1 MVTSTSREAFLSR
14 RSVVFGT
21 NGAIATSQPMA
32 ARIGLRV
39 LECGGNAVDAAVSA
53 MAVLGVLEPMWTG
66 VGGDAFAIVSVPGE
80 GMRCING
87 SGPAGSLRD
96 AEYLRAH
103 GVRTMPSGGERED
116 GLAGMCVTVPGAVA
130 AWSEMLNELGTITL
144 DAALRPAERLAADG
158 FPVSEVAAWI
168 WGRCRNRLLV
178 FPGGEELLVD
188 GRAPRAGELIRLP
201 TLAQTLRAIRREG
214 PDGLYQ
220 GSIGMRIAETIED
233 LGGAVSQEDLA
244 TYKPEWV
251 DPISET
257 YGPYRVYQCPPNGQ
271 GVVTLMT
278 LRALAE
284 RRAPASPHVPHR
296 VRDVVDELGRALGVA
311 RRHVADPRFGGLTYS
326 QILDLD
332 SPEQQRDP
340 AGDSAGDTA
349 YVAVIDGAGVACSLI
364 NSLYQEFGSG
374 AVVPG
379 TGIALHN
386 RGALFSLEP
395 GHPNELQPGKRPYH
409 TIIPSIVEREDG
421 WLTAFGVVGGFRQPQ
436 AQVQILLNIADLD
449 MDPQSAIEQPR
460 FGIDLEAGD
469 LVLEPGFST
478 ETIEELAESGCRIRF
493 VEGFERGFV
502 GSAQMVSRDATGVL
516 AGASDPRKDGLALA
530 F

>member
-1 MVTSTSREAFLSR
+1 MTSTSREEFSSR
-14 RSVVFGT
+14 RSVVYGT

-39 LECGGNAVDAAVSA
+39 LEDGGNAVDAAVAA
-53 MAVLGVLEPMWTG
+53 MAALGVLEPMWTG
-66 VGGDAFAIVSVPGE
+66 VGGDAFAIVSVPGQ
-80 GMRCING
+80 GIRCING

-96 AEYLRAH
+96 AESLRGH
-103 GVRTMPSGGERED
+103 GMRTMPLGGEPKE

-130 AWSEMLNELGTITL
+130 AWSELLNELGTITI
-144 DAALRPAERLAADG
+144 DVALEPAERLAADG
-158 FPVSEVAAWI
+158 FPVGEVAAWM
-168 WGRCRNRLLV
+168 WGRSRHRLLAY
-178 FPGGEELLVD
+178 PGGEELLVD
-188 GRAPRAGELIRLP
+188 GRAPRAGELVRLP
-201 TLAQTLRAIRREG
+201 TLARTLKAIRREG

-220 GSIGMRIAETIED
+220 GSIGRKIAKTIED
-233 LGGAVSQEDLA
+233 LGGAVSEEDLA

-251 DPISET
+251 DPISES

-284 RRAPASPHVPHR
+284 RRTPTSTKEPHR
-296 VRDVVDELGRALGVA
+296 VRDLVDELWRALGVA
-311 RRHVADPRFGGLTYS
+311 RHYVGDPRFGGLTYS
-326 QILDLD
+326 QILSQDQ
-332 SPEQQRDP
+332 PEQQH
-340 AGDSAGDTA
+340 ASVVDSAGDTA

-364 NSLYQEFGSG
+364 NSLFHEFGSG
-374 AVVPG
+374 VIVPG

-421 WLTAFGVVGGFRQPQ
+421 WLSAFGVVGGFRQPQ

-449 MDPQSAIEQPR
+449 LDPQSAIEQPR

-478 ETIEELAESGCRIRF
+478 ESIEELAESGRHIRF

-502 GSAQMVSRDATGVL
+502 GSAQMVSRDAKGVL